1 MKRIMLMVV
10 RLFYLAPHWFCLIC
24 KYGKSEEYTEEQR
37 YAVIKDKIYSI
48 NRAGRVIIDGHGME
62 TLPREGGYVMYPN
75 HQGLFDTLALF
86 ETHEKPFTVV
96 VKKEMEHVFFVK
108 QVIRLLKAQTMDRGD
123 VRQSMKVIMQV
134 AKEVKEGR
142 RYVIFPEGTR
152 SRKGNELLEFKA
164 GSFKAAINAKCPIV
178 PVALIDSY
186 QAFDTNSI
194 KKITVQVHYLP
205 PMYYEDYQNMKSGEI
220 AAEVKRRIEDTMSA
234 HKG

>member
-1 MKRIMLMVV
+1 MKRIMLMVA
-10 RLFYLAPHWFCLIC
+10 RLFYMAPHWFYLIC
-24 KYGKSEEYTEEQR
+24 KYGKSEKYTEEQR

-48 NRAGRVIIDGHGME
+48 NRAGRVTIDGHGME
-62 TLPREGGYVMYPN
+62 TLPGEGGYVMYPN

-86 ETHEKPFTVV
+86 ETHEKPFTAV
-96 VKKEMEHVFFVK
+96 VKKEMEHVFLVK

-152 SRKGNELLEFKA
+152 SKKGNDLLDFKA
-164 GSFKAAINAKCPIV
+164 GSFKAAISAKCPIV

-186 QAFDTNSI
+186 KAFDTNSI
-194 KKITVQVHYLP
+194 QKVTVQVYYLP
-205 PMYYEDYQNMKSGEI
+205 PMYYEEYKDMKSGEI
-220 AAEVKRRIEDTMSA
+220 AAEVKRRIEEVISA
-234 HKG
+234 HRG